1 MRQIADAIQ
10 AMDED
15 KRAGTANHE
24 TIRRTLR
31 GEAVGAWQTVEVIFL
46 ALCELAD
53 VDPNDADDVEDN
65 RDTPVPHIESLQRA
79 WNHAVDEAPMPDRP
93 KTRKERADEA
103 AAQGYATQ
111 RPLGER
117 SSLRC
122 RCRCRCRWRVPGRTP
137 VLDAVAVASAPPRA
151 ASRGDAA

>member
-1 MRQIADAIQ
+1 M
-10 AMDED
+10 
-15 KRAGTANHE
+15 ANHE
-24 TIRRTLR
+24 MIRRTLR

-65 RDTPVPHIESLQRA
+65 WDTPVPHIESLQRA
-79 WNHAVDEAPMPDRP
+79 WNHAVDEA
-93 KTRKERADEA
+93 A
-103 AAQGYATQ
+103 AREHRATQ
-111 RPLGER
+111 RSGPWGSAPGL
-117 SSLRC
+117 L
-122 RCRCRCRWRVPGRTP
+122 CRWRVPGRTP